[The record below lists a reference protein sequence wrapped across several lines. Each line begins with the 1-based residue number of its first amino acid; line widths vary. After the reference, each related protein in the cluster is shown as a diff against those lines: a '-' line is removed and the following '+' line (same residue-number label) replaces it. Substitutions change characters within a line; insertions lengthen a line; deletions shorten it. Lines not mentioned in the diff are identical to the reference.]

1 MLRLIIIATLISNYS
16 CQSFALEKSMLAQE
30 KDEITFRAKTTA
42 RDKTVMMLKETSQHG
57 LLWEAGTRGIML
69 KETKRSSKGR
79 NGNIELII
87 TELLFNPARDGFDF
101 VEIYNRGPD
110 EIDLGQLK
118 IGNRNST
125 GDPAALRRLADTPT
139 LLRSG
144 QYCVVTAN
152 LKWVGQ
158 HYRVASDA
166 IGCEISSPP
175 SWPDDEGTVLVMNNA
190 DSGIIDE
197 LHYNKDWHF
206 SLLADP
212 EGVSLERISFT
223 GFTQD
228 PHNWISASASAG
240 YATPGA
246 ENSQR
251 RDLPAMQ
258 GAISVTPNVFTP
270 DGDGID
276 DYLLVGYQIQETG
289 AVANGT
295 VYDASGRL
303 VRHLVRNA
311 LLGSSGQ
318 FKWDGLDNNRKAIAA
333 GLYVLVMD
341 IFTDKGKKMKFK
353 RAVVLGK
360 IKN

>member
-1 MLRLIIIATLISNYS
+1 MDGLLPYVILLMLPILIIATLMWNYS
-16 CQSFALEKSMLAQE
+16 CQG
-30 KDEITFRAKTTA
+30 
-42 RDKTVMMLKETSQHG
+42 MLKEAKG
-57 LLWEAGTRGIML
+57 
-69 KETKRSSKGR
+69 SSKVR
-79 NGNIELII
+79 SGNIELVI
-87 TELLFNPARDGFDF
+87 TELLFNPAPDGYDF
-101 VEIYNRGPD
+101 VEIYNKGPD

-125 GDPAALRRLADTPT
+125 GDPAALRALADTTT
-139 LLRSG
+139 LLGSG

-152 LKWVGQ
+152 LRWVGQ
-158 HYRVASDA
+158 HYQVAADA

-175 SWPDDEGTVLVMNNA
+175 SWPDDEGTVLVMNSD
-190 DSGIIDE
+190 DSVIIDE

-206 SLLADP
+206 PLLSDP
-212 EGVSLERISFT
+212 EGVSLERISYAK
-223 GFTQD
+223 FTQD
-228 PHNWISASASAG
+228 PNNWSSASSSAG

-251 RDLPAMQ
+251 RDLLAVQ

-276 DYLLVGYQIQETG
+276 DYLLVGYQMQETG
-289 AVANGT
+289 ALANGT
-295 VYDASGRL
+295 VYDVSGRL

-341 IFTDKGKKMKFK
+341 IFTDKGKKTKFK
-353 RAVVLGK
+353 RAIVVGK
-360 IKN
+360 MKY